1 MRQVDA
7 SGRAMMAAVTVLG
20 TGDAGF
26 AMAQRLLEVGFTVRA
41 WNRTESRARPL
52 EDDGAAVFSTAADAV
67 RTAEVVVITVFDTP
81 AVLGV
86 LEQIAPA
93 VQANTVVLQSA
104 TVGSGIAE
112 IVEAGTRLGVRIV
125 DAPFLGNPGP
135 ARRGELTI
143 MVAGTPELKQAAA
156 PVLGALASS
165 IVDVA
170 DEPGAASLLK
180 LVCNT
185 WLFGMNA
192 MAAQSAV
199 LAESFGL
206 DPALFLRAV
215 DGTNAD
221 SAYLHYRAAQLTG
234 RSDET
239 LSPVRAAVKDLG
251 HIRSAATAAGVP
263 DLLLATLQAIYD
275 RAAAAGLADRDLAA
289 VRAVL
294 AR

>member
-1 MRQVDA
+1 
-7 SGRAMMAAVTVLG
+7 MMTTVAVLG

-26 AMAQRLLEVGFTVRA
+26 AMAQRLLDVGFTVRA

-52 EDDGAAVFSTAADAV
+52 EGEGALVFSTAADAV
-67 RTAEVVVITVFDTP
+67 RTAEVVVVTVFDTP
-81 AVLGV
+81 AVLDV

-93 VQANTVVLQSA
+93 LETTAVVLQSA

-112 IVEAGTRLGVRIV
+112 VVEAGMRLGVRIV

-135 ARRGELTI
+135 ARRGELTL
-143 MVAGTPELKQAAA
+143 MVAGAPEHKRAAA
-156 PVLGALASS
+156 PVLEALASNL
-165 IVDVA
+165 IDVA
-170 DEPGAASLLK
+170 DEPGGASLLK

-192 MAAQSAV
+192 MAAQAAV

-206 DPALFLRAV
+206 DPALLLRAV
-215 DGTNAD
+215 AGTNAD

-234 RSDET
+234 RSDEV

-263 DLLLATLQAIYD
+263 ELLLTALQAIYD
-275 RAAAAGLADRDLAA
+275 RAADAGLADRDLTA